1 MIFYCYYSV
10 VNFSNCYVLGRK
22 GVRDALLIDPG
33 IFDEGLLRLLEGNG
47 FYPRHVLITHAHQ
60 GHVSGVRTLRKIY
73 DPTLYALEPDALEY
87 PAERIAEAHPLHLA
101 EFTVRVI
108 ATPGHS
114 QDSVCFRID
123 RMLFT
128 GDTLF
133 AGSLGE
139 TDTEYEKA
147 LLLASV
153 REKLL
158 SLDQELLLFPGHGPP
173 STLEL
178 EKRFNPDLRE

>member
-1 MIFYCYYSV
+1 V
-10 VNFSNCYVLGRK
+10 VNFSNCYVLGRE

-73 DPTLYALEPDALEY
+73 DPVLYALEPDALEF
-87 PAERIAEAHPLHLA
+87 PAERIAEAHPLQLA
-101 EFTVRVI
+101 GFTVRVI

-114 QDSVCFRID
+114 QDSACFQID

-128 GDTLF
+128 GDTLL
-133 AGSLGE
+133 AGSVGE
-139 TDTEYEKA
+139 ADTEYEKA

-158 SLDQELLLFPGHGPP
+158 SLERGLLLFPGHGPP
-173 STLEL
+173 STLEI
-178 EKRFNPDLRE
+178 EKRFNPHLRE

>member
-1 MIFYCYYSV
+1 
-10 VNFSNCYVLGRK
+10 VLGRESA
-22 GVRDALLIDPG
+22 RDALLIDPG

-60 GHVSGVRTLRKIY
+60 GHLSGVRTLRKIY
-73 DPTLYALEPDALEY
+73 DPALYALEPDALEF

-101 EFTVRVI
+101 GFTVRVI

-114 QDSVCFRID
+114 QDSACFRID

-128 GDTLF
+128 GDTLL
-133 AGSLGE
+133 AGSVGQA
-139 TDTEYEKA
+139 DTEYEKA

-158 SLDQELLLFPGHGPP
+158 SLEPGLLLFPGHGPP
-173 STLEL
+173 STLEI
-178 EKRFNPDLRE
+178 EQRFNPHLRE